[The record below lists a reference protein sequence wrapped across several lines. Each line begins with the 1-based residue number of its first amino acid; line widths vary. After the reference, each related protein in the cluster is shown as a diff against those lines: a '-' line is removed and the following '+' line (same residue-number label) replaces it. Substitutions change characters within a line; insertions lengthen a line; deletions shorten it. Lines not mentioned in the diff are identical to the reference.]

1 MNAKLF
7 AIALCFLPL
16 AASCGSPAKRVD
28 PSGNA
33 GLTTTDD
40 VNFKDWQVAAA
51 AMVESL
57 KNDPVMAPYNVENRA
72 IMMVSKVKN
81 NTSVHLDTNLLTDKI
96 RIDLRKSGKVLT
108 TTAVGA
114 GGKAEEE
121 ASAQVRE
128 LKDDPMFDSTTVQ
141 KDGTA
146 VAPKYALGGI
156 ITQIKTKS
164 GRDKESYFNFKLTL
178 TDLKT
183 GLAVWEDEKEVVKQE
198 TRPLIGG

>member
-1 MNAKLF
+1 MNAKLLVP
-7 AIALCFLPL
+7 ALCLLSL

-33 GLTTTDD
+33 GLTTTEDI
-40 VNFKDWQVAAA
+40 NFKDWQVAAA

-57 KNDPVMAPYNVENRA
+57 KGDPVMAPYNVDNRA
-72 IMMVSKVKN
+72 IMMVSNVKN
-81 NTSVHLDTNLLTDKI
+81 KTSLHLDTNLLTDKI

-128 LKDDPMFDSTTVQ
+128 LKDDPMFDSSTVQ
-141 KDGTA
+141 QDGTA
-146 VAPKYALGGI
+146 VAPKFALGGT